1 MRIEFPD
8 LKNQE
13 KRTLYIIGNG
23 FDLFHGIDSKYEDF
37 YYWLNSNRH
46 KDFVRDFQNIFPK
59 LNTNPDFLWSNF
71 EEAMGDYDLDELY
84 QKYYVEPKDELDH
97 IWAPDEWKKT
107 SERINSTCKHLRPL
121 MKEWAKHI
129 KIEDALPELEL
140 SKESWYLTFNYTT
153 VLEDVYN
160 IPSNHICHIHGHV
173 NSNED
178 IIVGHDKNVYVDN
191 IYADNFEDEQSK
203 REIAKVMN
211 EFVKHKDK
219 QVKNNNLFFESI
231 KDISHVVVLGHSLS
245 KIDLLYFF
253 RVLDHIQP
261 KSNWHISKHYSNEEN
276 QLDILLNYEKENN
289 NRIANYW
296 IFNF

>member
-1 MRIEFPD
+1 M
-8 LKNQE
+8 K
-13 KRTLYIIGNG
+13 LYIIGNG

-84 QKYYVEPKDELDH
+84 KKYYVEPKDELDH

-107 SERINSTCKHLRPL
+107 AERINSTCKHLRPL
-121 MKEWAKHI
+121 MKEWAKQI
-129 KIEDALPELEL
+129 KLEGALPELEL
-140 SKESWYLTFNYTT
+140 SKDSWYLTFNYTT

-160 IPSNHICHIHGHV
+160 IPSNHICHIHGYV
-173 NSNED
+173 NSNGD

-219 QVKNNNLFFESI
+219 QVEYNNIFFESI
-231 KDISHVVVLGHSLS
+231 KNISHVVVFGHSLS

-261 KSNWHISKHYSNEEN
+261 KSNWHFSKHYSNEKN
-276 QLDILLNYEKENN
+276 QLDVLLNYEKENN